1 MAGSSSCF
9 IICWRPV
16 GVADFVAKKNGYF
29 YIIYEIC
36 ENIDIALYMYMFL
49 WN

>member
-9 IICWRPV
+9 ITFWRPV

-36 ENIDIALYMYMFL
+36 ENIDIALCMYMF
-49 WN
+49 